1 MVVEMDGDG
10 DGGGDFRPE
19 KKRQEFGPDLCCVQ
33 RHRYFH
39 WQSIMSGEILD
50 DFIPEASLIVLPGP
64 PEPFDD
70 LMRVC
75 TFRLSSTVVVA

>member
-1 MVVEMDGDG
+1 MEMGVEI
-10 DGGGDFRPE
+10 FVRK

-39 WQSIMSGEILD
+39 WQSIMSGELLDHFIL
-50 DFIPEASLIVLPGP
+50 EASLIVLPRL
-64 PEPFDD
+64 PEAFDD

-75 TFRLSSTVVVA
+75 TFRLPSTVIVA